1 VCASVQYSDYG
12 SDVRAMRVFVD
23 GYIQQLIVSHIL
35 CVLLCYIRVDH
46 IYFIVLFLEDLYSVN
61 LNMLVEYST
70 VFFFG

>member
-1 VCASVQYSDYG
+1 MLAVKAVRSAWISQGHNRSVG
-12 SDVRAMRVFVD
+12 C
-23 GYIQQLIVSHIL
+23 LKLSHIL

>member
-1 VCASVQYSDYG
+1 MELSTTGVLVSIG
-12 SDVRAMRVFVD
+12 VFTA
-23 GYIQQLIVSHIL
+23 VSHIL